1 MTRPLSALILGTA
14 LLTTVPGS
22 AAELIIGRSS
32 EQSSI
37 DPLFSRTGNNQM
49 TASHFFDQLVE
60 ADANNQLKPSVAV
73 SWKVIDPTTWEIKL
87 RPGIVFHD
95 GSPFSADD
103 VVFSMERAK
112 NVPNSPASF
121 AGAVGSIAEIAAV
134 DPTAVRIKTRAPA
147 PQLLEQI
154 GLVFLVSRKAA
165 GTAATADF
173 NSGQAM
179 IGTGPY
185 KFVEWKNG
193 DRLTLIHN
201 DAYRGHKP
209 AYDKVTFRYIP
220 KDASRVAAL
229 LAGDVDLIDQVP
241 PSDVKSL
248 KANAKIALH
257 STPSTRLVYLAM
269 DSDRD
274 ETPFVTDTAG
284 KPVAKNPLKD
294 LRVRQAIEKMIDRS
308 VIVDRLLDGSGAAA
322 AQMVPE
328 GIGGHE
334 PSLKPQKP
342 DVAGAKALLAAA
354 GYPNGFGI
362 TLHSSN
368 DRLPKDGDLVQVLGQ
383 MLTRGGLK
391 VNGVVALP
399 YNVYA
404 TAATRRE
411 YSAFVFSFGTTT
423 PNSAIALNNVLATY
437 SQEAG
442 TGIFNR
448 SRYSNKKFD
457 ETLRAAI
464 SEFDEEKRNGL
475 LRDAAKITF
484 GDVGIVPL
492 YWQVVHWASKK
503 GIAYEP
509 RKDEATYAMSA
520 KPVP

>member
-1 MTRPLSALILGTA
+1 MTRALSLLLLGSTLLALPAT
-14 LLTTVPGS
+14 
-22 AAELIIGRSS
+22 AAELVIGRSS

-49 TASHFFDQLVE
+49 TASHFFDQLVD
-60 ADANNQLKPSVAV
+60 ADANNQLHASIAT
-73 SWKVIDPTTWEIKL
+73 SWKVLDPTTWEIKL
-87 RPGIVFHD
+87 RQGVVFHD
-95 GSPFSADD
+95 GSPFSAED

-121 AGAVGSIAEIAAV
+121 TGAVGSIAEITAV
-134 DPTAVRIKTRAPA
+134 DASTIRIRTRAPS

-154 GLVFLVSRKAA
+154 GLVFLISKKAA
-165 GTAATADF
+165 GGAATADF
-173 NSGQAM
+173 NSGKAM
-179 IGTGPY
+179 VGTGPY
-185 KFVEWKNG
+185 KFGEWKNG
-193 DRLTLIHN
+193 DRLTMSRN
-201 DAYRGHKP
+201 EGYWGKKP

-220 KDASRVAAL
+220 KDAPRVAAL

-248 KANAKIALH
+248 KSNPKISVH
-257 STPSTRLVYLAM
+257 STPSTRLVYLAL

-274 ETPFVTDTAG
+274 ESPFVTDTTG
-284 KPVAKNPLKD
+284 KPLTKNPLKD
-294 LRVRQAIEKMIDRS
+294 LRVRQAIAKMIDRS
-308 VIVDRLLDGSGAAA
+308 VIVDRLLDGSGEAAG
-322 AQMVPE
+322 QMVPT
-328 GIGGHE
+328 GIGGHD
-334 PSLKPQKP
+334 PSLPPEKQ

-354 GYPNGFGI
+354 GYPGGFGL

-404 TAATRRE
+404 TAATRRD
-411 YSAFVFSFGTTT
+411 YTAFVFSFGTTT

-437 SQEAG
+437 NQEAG

-448 SRYSNKKFD
+448 ARYSNPKFD
-457 ETLRAAI
+457 DTLKAAI
-464 SEFDEEKRNGL
+464 AEFDEEKRNGL
-475 LRDAAKITF
+475 LRQAAQVAFT
-484 GDVGIVPL
+484 DVGIVPL

-503 GIAYEP
+503 GVAYEP
-509 RKDEATYAMSA
+509 RKDESTLAMVA
-520 KPVP
+520 KPAP